1 MTYVTRYKAST
12 DPELN
17 AVIEIVKYF
26 CGSEL

>member
-1 MTYVTRYKAST
+1 MTYVIRYKAST
-12 DPELN
+12 DPELS